1 MPASDTL
8 AGWYLFGAALVVMG
22 GFALY
27 ALAIGARASGATG
40 AGMAPIVALIV
51 AIGGYLLFLGRLDPY
66 APGARPAPERLLLF
80 ICLGLVGLLVACA
93 RWAELQMTRT
103 LPAAPEPEP
112 PATPVLAP
120 GPRSAQS
127 GSGMEQA
134 H

>member
-1 MPASDTL
+1 MPASDAL
-8 AGWYLFGAALVVMG
+8 AGWFLFGAALVVMG

-27 ALAIGARASGATG
+27 ALAIGARAGGTG
-40 AGMAPIVALIV
+40 GAPIAALLV

-66 APGARPAPERLLLF
+66 APGARPAPERWLLF
-80 ICLGLVGLLVACA
+80 LCLGLVGLLVACV
-93 RWAELQMTRT
+93 RWAELRIARRP
-103 LPAAPEPEP
+103 PATPEPEA

-127 GSGMEQA
+127 GSSMEQA